1 MLVRVFKKVLT
12 LQLRQL
18 FESGP
23 LHEKQVI
30 SHGKQLEPDVS
41 FLNLNLFQIF
51 FIKNIKI

>member
-1 MLVRVFKKVLT
+1 VLVRVFKKVLT